1 MALKKW
7 TALLLAALL
16 ALGLTACQN
25 EKRIEG
31 LVVEVRTD
39 EAGDPTAFVLEDHGG
54 ERTGVLLA
62 EGSRFWPRESG
73 TWTDEELRAVLREEL
88 RVDAWVG
95 AWCYPRKEKLET
107 AEGEMVRAHWAT
119 SVQVE
124 GELRREAVT
133 LRDGT
138 AIDSLEYDGWE
149 SHTYRLADGTE
160 ILRVD
165 EPFGPENVQVMGQEG
180 FESLSEAVQEKV
192 RACYE
197 DRGPLYNE
205 AEELERCYAAWK
217 ELGEAFQAG
226 HIRQETSPAAAS
238 ERVMYFTTE
247 LTRPGEYG
255 TNLCRMISLQDAF
268 DRRTGEKLITW
279 DLFAAP
285 EEEVRRRLPELVDW
299 DIPRNVR
306 TAMTEVLEPE
316 WIHFSRDELS
326 IRFPAGSLPGEE
338 WDYIISVDYENA
350 PEGFLQP
357 WAVPVSEDE

>member
-1 MALKKW
+1 MKRMAS
-7 TALLLAALL
+7 LLLAALL
-16 ALGLTACQN
+16 ALSLAACQD

-62 EGSRFWPRESG
+62 EGTRFWPRESG
-73 TWTDEELRAVLREEL
+73 TWTDEELRTVLREEL

-95 AWCYPRKEKLET
+95 AWCYPRRETLET

-138 AIDSLEYDGWE
+138 AVDLLERDGRR
-149 SHTYRLADGTE
+149 SRTYRLPDGTE
-160 ILRVD
+160 LLRVD

-192 RACYE
+192 RAYYQ
-197 DRGPLYNE
+197 DRGLLYDE
-205 AEELERCYAAWK
+205 MGELERCYAAWK

-247 LTRPGEYG
+247 LTRPDEYG
-255 TNLCRMISLQDAF
+255 TQLCRMISLQDAF
-268 DRRTGEKLITW
+268 DRRTGERLNTW

-299 DIPRNVR
+299 DIPGNVR
-306 TAMTEVLEPE
+306 TAMTEALEPE
-316 WIHFSRDELS
+316 WIHFSRNELS
-326 IRFPAGSLPGEE
+326 ITFPAGSLPGEE

-350 PEGFLQP
+350 PEGFFQP
-357 WAVPVSEDE
+357 WAVPEVREELS

>member
-1 MALKKW
+1 MKRMAS
-7 TALLLAALL
+7 LLLAALL
-16 ALGLTACQN
+16 ALSLAACQD

-62 EGSRFWPRESG
+62 EGTRFWPRESG
-73 TWTDEELRAVLREEL
+73 TWTDEELRTVLREEL

-95 AWCYPRKEKLET
+95 AWCYPRRETLET
-107 AEGEMVRAHWAT
+107 AEGEKVRARWAT

-124 GELRREAVT
+124 GELRREALT

-138 AIDSLEYDGWE
+138 AIDSLEYDSWE
-149 SHTYRLADGTE
+149 SRTYRLPDGTE
-160 ILRVD
+160 LLRVD

-192 RACYE
+192 RAYYQ
-197 DRGPLYNE
+197 DRGLLYDE
-205 AEELERCYAAWK
+205 MGELERCYAAWK
-217 ELGEAFQAG
+217 ELGEAFRAG

-247 LTRPGEYG
+247 LTRPDEYG
-255 TNLCRMISLQDAF
+255 TQLCRMISLQDAF
-268 DRRTGEKLITW
+268 DRRTGERLNTW

-306 TAMTEVLEPE
+306 TAMTEALEPE
-316 WIHFSRDELS
+316 WIHFSRNELS
-326 IRFPAGSLPGEE
+326 ITFPAGSLPGEE

-350 PEGFLQP
+350 PEGFFQP
-357 WAVPVSEDE
+357 WAVPEVREELS

>member
-1 MALKKW
+1 MKRMAS
-7 TALLLAALL
+7 LLLAALL
-16 ALGLTACQN
+16 ALSLAACQD

-62 EGSRFWPRESG
+62 EGTRFWPRESG
-73 TWTDEELRAVLREEL
+73 TWTDEELRTVLREEL

-107 AEGEMVRAHWAT
+107 AEGERIPAYWGQ
-119 SVQVE
+119 SISIDGILE
-124 GELRREAVT
+124 REALT

-138 AIDSLEYDGWE
+138 AIDSLEYDSWE
-149 SHTYRLADGTE
+149 SRTYRLLDGTE
-160 ILRVD
+160 LLRVD

-192 RACYE
+192 RAYYQ
-197 DRGPLYNE
+197 DRGLLYDE
-205 AEELERCYAAWK
+205 MGELERCYAAWK

-247 LTRPGEYG
+247 LTRPDEYG
-255 TNLCRMISLQDAF
+255 TQLCRMISLQDAF
-268 DRRTGEKLITW
+268 DRRTGERLNTW

-299 DIPRNVR
+299 DIPGDVR

-316 WIHFSRDELS
+316 WIHFSRNELS
-326 IRFPAGSLPGEE
+326 ITFPAGSLPGEE

-350 PEGFLQP
+350 PEGFFQP
-357 WAVPVSEDE
+357 WAVPEVREELS